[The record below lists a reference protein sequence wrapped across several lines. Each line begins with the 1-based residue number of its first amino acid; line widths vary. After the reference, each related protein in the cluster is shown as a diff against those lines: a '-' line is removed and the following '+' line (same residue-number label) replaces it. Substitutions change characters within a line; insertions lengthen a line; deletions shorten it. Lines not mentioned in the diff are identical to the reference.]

1 MEQIHDNQYDQIF
14 STLEASTYGQELA
27 QRTRFNDFKPEFVTT
42 DQWCA
47 LLGDDVNNL
56 YHMSHT
62 KGLAKRFSE
71 LSGLSDESTDLLLTT
86 AITHDIGEAIIGD
99 ISLPSKTAEDETKER
114 VAYRQIATELLGEDY
129 GNSLTDKVWS
139 VLGHEDE
146 YHADMFRAVEYIGY
160 CTTAMRAGYVA
171 TSLAHGF
178 IKLDIPRAQKEQ
190 LMGGLYGLNKAV
202 EIHNYP
208 VLKGY
213 VERYP
218 AIAQVVWETK

>member
-1 MEQIHDNQYDQIF
+1 MSEVLRDNRYDQIF
-14 STLEASTYGQELA
+14 NTLEASTYGQELA

-99 ISLPSKTAEDETKER
+99 IPLPSKTAEDETKER
-114 VAYRQIATELLGEDY
+114 IAYRQIATELWGDN
-129 GNSLTDKVWS
+129 GLTERVWS

-146 YHADMFRAVEYIGY
+146 EHADMFRAVGVYRLLHNRY
-160 CTTAMRAGYVA
+160 ASRLRRHK
-171 TSLAHGF
+171 SS
-178 IKLDIPRAQKEQ
+178 PRVYQARHPPSAKRTINGRTLRFE
-190 LMGGLYGLNKAV
+190 
-202 EIHNYP
+202 
-208 VLKGY
+208 
-213 VERYP
+213 
-218 AIAQVVWETK
+218 